1 MRVLA
6 LSPGPLSLQL
16 ERLPA
21 LASLCSSVGATLQVA
36 CSPAVKGAWEL
47 LPQLE
52 KVIPFDF
59 EASPNLAD
67 WANLLGC
74 VREPDFQVCLNF
86 AEGQQ
91 VNLMLSMSHIPTR
104 IAASGFSSTELVQP
118 QEGWA
123 SQRLAAYLKPLGC
136 ELNADGFRL
145 ALPSTILDKARA
157 DLPSGEG
164 PLLVLAP
171 KGGADDWPASE
182 WTALPETIGQR
193 LKGLRCSELAIGLG
207 LQARAA
213 AVACADVVLTSCPV
227 TQSLA
232 VFSGVP
238 LVALG
243 GDPNAMPQR
252 ADLRCLG
259 RADHLGDLQQ
269 NEVLQALGF

>member
-1 MRVLA
+1 M
-6 LSPGPLSLQL
+6 
-16 ERLPA
+16 
-21 LASLCSSVGATLQVA
+21 
-36 CSPAVKGAWEL
+36 
-47 LPQLE
+47 
-52 KVIPFDF
+52 
-59 EASPNLAD
+59 
-67 WANLLGC
+67 
-74 VREPDFQVCLNF
+74 
-86 AEGQQ
+86 
-91 VNLMLSMSHIPTR
+91 
-104 IAASGFSSTELVQP
+104 
-118 QEGWA
+118 
-123 SQRLAAYLKPLGC
+123 
-136 ELNADGFRL
+136 
-145 ALPSTILDKARA
+145 
-157 DLPSGEG
+157 
-164 PLLVLAP
+164 LAP

>member
-52 KVIPFDF
+52 KVSPFDF

-157 DLPSGEG
+157 DLPSGDG

>member
-157 DLPSGEG
+157 DLPSGDG

-171 KGGADDWPASE
+171 QGGADDWPASE

>member
-157 DLPSGEG
+157 DLPSGDG

-269 NEVLQALGF
+269 NQVLQALGF

>member
-104 IAASGFSSTELVQP
+104 IAASGFSSTELVLP

-157 DLPSGEG
+157 DLPSGDG

-259 RADHLGDLQQ
+259 RADHMGDLQQ

>member
-59 EASPNLAD
+59 EESPNLAD

-157 DLPSGEG
+157 DLPSGDG

-171 KGGADDWPASE
+171 KGGGDDWPASE

-207 LQARAA
+207 LRARAA

-238 LVALG
+238 MVALG

>member
-74 VREPDFQVCLNF
+74 VREPDFLVCLNF

-157 DLPSGEG
+157 DLPSGDG

-171 KGGADDWPASE
+171 QGGADDWPASE

-243 GDPNAMPQR
+243 GDPNAMPKR

>member
-157 DLPSGEG
+157 DLPSGDG
-164 PLLVLAP
+164 PLLLLAP
-171 KGGADDWPASE
+171 KGGAEDWPASE
-182 WTALPETIGQR
+182 WTALPKTIGQR

>member
-21 LASLCSSVGATLQVA
+21 LASLCSQVGASLQVA

-157 DLPSGEG
+157 DLPSGDG

>member
-52 KVIPFDF
+52 TVIPFDF

-74 VREPDFQVCLNF
+74 VREPDFLVCLNF

-157 DLPSGEG
+157 DLPSGDG

>member
-104 IAASGFSSTELVQP
+104 IAASGFSSTELVLP

-145 ALPSTILDKARA
+145 ALPSTFLDKARA
-157 DLPSGEG
+157 DLPSGDG

>member
-21 LASLCSSVGATLQVA
+21 LASLCLSVGADLQVA

-59 EASPNLAD
+59 EASPTLAD

-91 VNLMLSMSHIPTR
+91 VNLMLSMSHIPSR
-104 IAASGFSSTELVQP
+104 IAGSGFSSTELVQL
-118 QEGWA
+118 QEGWT
-123 SQRLAAYLKPLGC
+123 SQRLAGYLKPLGC
-136 ELNADGFRL
+136 ELDADAFRL
-145 ALPSTILDKARA
+145 ALPSQALDKARA
-157 DLPSGEG
+157 DLPAGDG

-171 KGGADDWPASE
+171 RGGAADWPAAE
-182 WTALPETIGQR
+182 WSALPDAISQR
-193 LKGLRCSELAIGLG
+193 LDSLRCSELAVELD
-207 LQARAA
+207 LSSRAA
-213 AVACADVVLTSCPV
+213 AVACADVVLSSCPI
-227 TQSLA
+227 TQLLA

-243 GDPNAMPQR
+243 GSPETMPQR
-252 ADLRCLG
+252 SDLRCLG
-259 RADHLGDLQQ
+259 QAEQLGDLKSEQIL
-269 NEVLQALGF
+269 EALGF